1 MPAGTHWLA
10 GGANAIF
17 AFLAKKI
24 FYKPVFKRVKGDDC
38 QSTSRAK
45 NLNGQR
51 ERFLHRLKLVIDYD
65 SQGLE
70 GLRGRMVGTPP
81 GQDPLDYG
89 CQLTGSFYRPGGDN
103 SPGNPS

>member
-65 SQGLE
+65 SPRL
-70 GLRGRMVGTPP
+70 GRSAW
-81 GQDPLDYG
+81 QDG
-89 CQLTGSFYRPGGDN
+89 
-103 SPGNPS
+103 GNPAWAEPARLWQPIDGFLLPAGW